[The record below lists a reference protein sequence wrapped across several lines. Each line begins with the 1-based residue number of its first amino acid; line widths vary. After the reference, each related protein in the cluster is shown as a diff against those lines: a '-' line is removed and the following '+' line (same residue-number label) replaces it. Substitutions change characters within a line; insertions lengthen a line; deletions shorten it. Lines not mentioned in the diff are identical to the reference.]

1 MILVIVVGGLV
12 GIQVFPQFILFG
24 AVGFFRRQH
33 IGILREIGRCHDI
46 GHPTAEHG
54 GTGLQG
60 AQQHHQQKS
69 DAAHD
74 QRTLPMPLY
83 KKDGAL
89 GLLGGFLGCLC
100 RGLRCFPG
108 LGSLARRPV
117 CRRILLLQLPFL
129 PQAGDGIGCKL
140 GVLRH
145 GFPIVEIRIGLD
157 RRLLRLCR
165 VLPGFQ
171 LAFRSPVL
179 DTAVPVAHS
188 LLNTAF
194 SQVARLDA
202 GIFLL
207 HLPDLAVDGGAR
219 LLDGA
224 GQRIGMLGGWRFGRN
239 SSLCRVQ
246 PVRRLIRLANGPL
259 QFRHRPVCLG
269 KLQSGGWAACRRL
282 ALPIGSALFPA
293 LLFGCC
299 LFPVQFRTVHHF
311 SSGARRVAGCRMVLL
326 RRPIRGIGGLARD
339 QIDGYRPVT
348 GHFLRLLFG
357 GFPFFQGASPPVP

>member
-1 MILVIVVGGLV
+1 M
-12 GIQVFPQFILFG
+12 
-24 AVGFFRRQH
+24 
-33 IGILREIGRCHDI
+33 
-46 GHPTAEHG
+46 
-54 GTGLQG
+54 QG
-60 AQQHHQQKS
+60 AQQHHQQKA

-74 QRTLPMPLY
+74 QRTLPMPFQE
-83 KKDGAL
+83 KGGAL
-89 GLLGGFLGCLC
+89 GLLGGFLGRLC

-165 VLPGFQ
+165 VPPGFQ
-171 LAFRSPVL
+171 LAFCPPVL
-179 DTAVPVAHS
+179 DTAVSVAHS
-188 LLNTAF
+188 LLNAAF

-207 HLPDLAVDGGAR
+207 HLPDLAVDRCAR
-219 LLDGA
+219 LLDRA
-224 GQRIGMLGGWRFGRN
+224 GQRIGVGLSRTLIWDRIPG
-239 SSLCRVQ
+239 SIQ
-246 PVRRLIRLANGPL
+246 PVHRLVRLADGPL
-259 QFRHRPVCLG
+259 QFRLGLVRLG
-269 KLQSGGWAACRRL
+269 KLQSGGWTACRRL
-282 ALPIGSALFPA
+282 ALPIGPALFFA
-293 LLFGCC
+293 LL
-299 LFPVQFRTVHHF
+299 LFCF
-311 SSGARRVAGCRMVLL
+311 SFKMRLHMIHCFPCGARRVAGRGMILL
-326 RRPIRGIGGLARD
+326 RRPVRGIGSLARD

-348 GHFLRLLFG
+348 GHLLRLLFG